1 MTWARSRGTT
11 AALAAIA
18 LAGFAVIATMTGAV
32 CAENSEAAP
41 AEASPVALVR
51 SLQILQEQIA
61 NGNVAA
67 HAAQGALL
75 ERIETR
81 FAQAPPDTWQ
91 DPRNAR
97 AAVIYLLGG
106 GKPATIRTLLS
117 YEKPPAIEDRLIK
130 GALAYVEGHEDEA
143 LELLRTVDVRRL
155 PPSLGGPVALV
166 QSALVVRQD
175 VVAAMAFLDEA
186 RLLMPGTLVEEAA
199 LRREIF
205 LAGQIDNADKFEA
218 LAIQYIRRFRHSI
231 YAGNFREHL
240 AVALT
245 RFSFAQNSDM
255 FSRVQRILEQL
266 DPASRRSLYL
276 MVARTAVLRGKTDM
290 ARLAAEQA
298 AAASRDG
305 SPDSDRARLYRAITS
320 VLGDSYEDG
329 MRDLAKIDRKRL
341 SVRDAELLDATQR
354 LAGQVRNW
362 PDGTAPGQ
370 RTAASAEPPPPTARI
385 DTASAAGKTINY
397 AQKLLEDVDKML
409 KEADR

>member
-1 MTWARSRGTT
+1 MTAF
-11 AALAAIA
+11 AAAVA
-18 LAGFAVIATMTGAV
+18 LAGFVATTMGAV
-32 CAENSEAAP
+32 HAEDSDAVP
-41 AEASPVALVR
+41 ADPSPVTLVR

-67 HAAQGALL
+67 HAAQGPLL
-75 ERIETR
+75 ERIERR
-81 FAQAPPDTWQ
+81 FIQAPPDTWQ

-106 GKPATIRTLLS
+106 GKPATIRVLLS

-130 GALAYVEGHEDEA
+130 GALAYVEGHEQEA
-143 LELLRTVDVRRL
+143 LDLLRTVDVRRL

-175 VVAAMAFLDEA
+175 VAAAMAFLDEA

-245 RFSFAQNSDM
+245 RFSFAQNTNM

-266 DPASRRSLYL
+266 DPASRRNLYL

-298 AAASRDG
+298 AVASRDG

-320 VLGDSYEDG
+320 VLGDSYEEG
-329 MRDLAKIDRKRL
+329 MRDLARIDRKRL

-354 LAGQVRNW
+354 LAGQVRKW
-362 PDGTAPGQ
+362 PDGAAPGQ
-370 RTAASAEPPPPTARI
+370 RTASPAEPPPPTARI